1 MAHYALIDDNGTVVN
16 VIVGKEESSEF
27 DWEQHYGEV
36 TGLTCKRTSY
46 NTNANTHPTKEPF
59 RKNYAG
65 VGYTYNEALDGFIPP
80 SPYPSWV
87 LDEDTCTWTAP
98 VPYPEDGLVIID
110 EETTSTKYVW
120 DEATTNWVLK

>member
-1 MAHYALIDDNGTVVN
+1 MAPLLMSLSVKKKVVSLI
-16 VIVGKEESSEF
+16 
-27 DWEQHYGEV
+27 EQHYGEV